1 MTKNMKK
8 FPGCKELILSTVVAL
23 YIRPRYTGSNSVNLN
38 QISEEARGV
47 VSLKFKVRTCE
58 QADCMQKRNI
68 YKQCR
73 PRWDAAKCVS
83 SGFALLPRYTIKIV
97 YDQALIDFALIG
109 DKLSKGTHE
118 EAITIIITNSH
129 KIGFREIN
137 IDSTHTFCTHNI
149 KDPSELW

>member
-23 YIRPRYTGSNSVNLN
+23 YIRLRYTGSNSVNLN

-58 QADCMQKRNI
+58 QAECMQKRNI

-73 PRWDAAKCVS
+73 PR
-83 SGFALLPRYTIKIV
+83 
-97 YDQALIDFALIG
+97 
-109 DKLSKGTHE
+109 
-118 EAITIIITNSH
+118 
-129 KIGFREIN
+129 
-137 IDSTHTFCTHNI
+137 
-149 KDPSELW
+149 